1 MKNDWIDRLPKVELH
16 CHLDGSIRPQRMTDY
31 LRSVG
36 EPVPADLENQIF
48 AGEECESLTAYLRCF
63 ALPVRLLQTE
73 AGLERAVIDL
83 LEDARRD
90 NIRYLEIRF
99 APNLH
104 LAGGLTYDRV
114 FQAVERGRRAGMAA
128 TGVYCRFIACGL
140 RTDSEE
146 HNLTMLEA
154 AKDWFP
160 RLFCAADLAGDENG
174 HPMEESKRYF
184 QQVNRL
190 GIPFT
195 VHAGETGVRENVR
208 LALDY
213 GAARIGHGIAMSG
226 DRALQRRCRE
236 AGVGIELCPTSNFQT
251 RAARSWAGYPIRE
264 YLDAGVPVTLNT
276 DNRTVSRTTLT
287 REYRRAVEEGGC
299 TREDAIALVRGGVAM
314 SFAPET
320 VKAAILRELDGM
332 EQSD

>member
-16 CHLDGSIRPQRMTDY
+16 CHLDGSVRPQRMTDY

-36 EPVPADLENQIF
+36 EPVPADLEGQMF
-48 AGEECESLTAYLRCF
+48 AGAECESLTAYLRCF
-63 ALPVRLLQTE
+63 ALPLRLLQTE

-83 LEDARRD
+83 LEDAGRD
-90 NIRYLEIRF
+90 NIRYIEIRF

-114 FQAVERGRRAGMAA
+114 FQAVERGQLAGTAA
-128 TGVYCRFIACGL
+128 TGVQCRFIACAL
-140 RTDSEE
+140 RTDNEE
-146 HNLTMLEA
+146 HNLAMLEA

-174 HPMEESKRYF
+174 HPMEESKNYF
-184 QQVNRL
+184 RRVNQL

-226 DRALQRRCRE
+226 DRELQRRCRE
-236 AGVGIELCPTSNFQT
+236 AGVGVELCPTSNFQT

-264 YLDAGVPVTLNT
+264 YLDAGVLATLNT
-276 DNRTVSRTTLT
+276 DNRTVSRTDLT

-299 TREDAIALVRGGVAM
+299 TREDVFALARDGVTM

-320 VKAAILRELDGM
+320 VKTAILRELDGM

>member
-1 MKNDWIDRLPKVELH
+1 MELKNAKKLV
-16 CHLDGSIRPQRMTDY
+16 
-31 LRSVG
+31 V
-36 EPVPADLENQIF
+36 
-48 AGEECESLTAYLRCF
+48 
-63 ALPVRLLQTE
+63 
-73 AGLERAVIDL
+73 
-83 LEDARRD
+83 
-90 NIRYLEIRF
+90 
-99 APNLH
+99 
-104 LAGGLTYDRV
+104 AGGLRFV
-114 FQAVERGRRAGMAA
+114 RGFLGGVRGCWAGMAA
-128 TGVYCRFIACGL
+128 CGGFCRFIACGL

-174 HPMEESKRYF
+174 HPMEQSKRYF

-213 GAARIGHGIAMSG
+213 GAARIGHGIAMAG
-226 DRALQRRCRE
+226 DRELQRRCRE
-236 AGVGIELCPTSNFQT
+236 AGVGVELCPTSNFQT

-299 TREDAIALVRGGVAM
+299 TREDAIALVRCGVAM

-320 VKAAILRELDGM
+320 VKASILRELDGL
-332 EQSD
+332 EQND